1 MPLETTVVL
10 LKPDCLNRGLV
21 GQVVARLEAK
31 GLKIVGM
38 KMMAANDKLLTE
50 HYAHLADK
58 PFFPMIRK
66 FMQSAPIIAVAIEG
80 LDAAKVVRA
89 MTGVTNA
96 REAAPG
102 TIRGDFALSIQSNI
116 LHASDSSESAKKELA
131 RFFSKDELFRWKRI
145 DEGVLYS
152 EEDLGK

>member
-1 MPLETTVVL
+1 METTVVL
-10 LKPDCLNRGLV
+10 LKPDCLQRGLV
-21 GQVVARLEAK
+21 GEVVHRFEAR
-31 GLKIVGM
+31 GFKIVGM
-38 KMMAANDKLLTE
+38 KMLQADDKLLAE

-66 FMQSAPIIAVAIEG
+66 FMQSAPIIAMAVEG
-80 LDAAKVVRA
+80 LDSPKVIRA

-102 TIRGDFALSIQSNI
+102 TIRGDYALSIQSNI

-131 RFFSKDELFRWKRI
+131 RFFSEQELFNWNKI
-145 DEGVLYS
+145 DQAFLYS